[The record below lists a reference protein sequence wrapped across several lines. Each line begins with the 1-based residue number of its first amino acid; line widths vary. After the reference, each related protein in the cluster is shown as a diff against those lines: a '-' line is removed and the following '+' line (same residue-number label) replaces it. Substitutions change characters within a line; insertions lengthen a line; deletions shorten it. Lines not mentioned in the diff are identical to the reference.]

1 MYQSKT
7 PTAIVLNEAKALP
20 NATTSYSDSYQ
31 FYKRDYRDVVR
42 VYANTDISIADEK
55 SLTFQLEI
63 SSDDSSFTA
72 LKSVMHTV
80 TAATTATTYDA
91 GELICEQVIPEKFLT
106 NGYYIRVAI
115 TTTADESSEKV
126 DIVVDAL

>member
-7 PTAIVLNEAKALP
+7 PTAIVLNAAKALP

-31 FYKRDYRDVVR
+31 FYKRDYRDIVR
-42 VYANTDISIADEK
+42 VYANTDISIADTK

-63 SSDDSSFTA
+63 SADNSSFTA
-72 LKSVMHTV
+72 LTSVMHTV
-80 TAATTATTYDA
+80 TAATEATTYDA
-91 GELICEQVIPEKFLT
+91 GELICEQVVPEEFLT
-106 NGYYIRVAI
+106 NGYYVRVAI
-115 TTTADESSEKV
+115 TTTANQSSEKV